1 MVRFANC
8 CNPLSGDKVVGFI
21 TRGRGITV
29 HRVECPMT
37 MEIDPERKVDV
48 EWDTGAAGSRPA
60 KIQVI
65 CNDKKGILADISSTI
80 TSSEANI
87 TSAQLKATE
96 DKKAVGIFEVE
107 VGSVDQL
114 QKVIAALSRL
124 KGVLKVERLRA

>member
-1 MVRFANC
+1 
-8 CNPLSGDKVVGFI
+8 
-21 TRGRGITV
+21 
-29 HRVECPMT
+29 MT
-37 MEIDPERKVDV
+37 MEIDPERKVEV

-60 KIQVI
+60 KIEVI

-96 DKKAVGIFEVE
+96 DKKALGIFEVE

-114 QKVIAALSRL
+114 QKVMSALSKL
-124 KGVLKVERLRA
+124 KGVLKVERLRG